1 MSATSMGGL
10 RSMGKCS
17 AIAFLAIAM
26 AAWAGSAWAATP
38 VTPAIQA
45 TPALPQP
52 QTAAT
57 RQIDGQA
64 QAPSSSQVCAS
75 ATTAQATRLIVAAR
89 SAPIGSLT
97 RKSDVLSGQ
106 APTDVVFSR
115 PASAVGSADTLDF
128 HAFLAADTENLANL
142 SVLQVLKVQH
152 PPDPSQLPND
162 GSQTSTTPNDF
173 GLNLFIPDQ
182 SSYWLRSPRWLVVVA
197 CDRASGPVAWAE
209 RQISVSSRFSSA
221 LVGLGLMGGLYLASG
236 TWVWAKRSGQ
246 SRQAESM
253 VPVPPLRTTTVQAW
267 PWWRCLDPVVMTS
280 DNFDRA
286 SLAKLQIF
294 FFVMLVG
301 FGVTYSLVRTGT
313 LSDLSDSI
321 VFLLGVS
328 AFGALGNQVASVT
341 RDRLS
346 LDNWAWLVSQGVIPL
361 NDPGQGEPRWVDLV
375 MSDSELNLYKLQALT
390 FTLIVGAAMVTSGF
404 SDLAKFTVPQTMLQ
418 ILGLSQFVF
427 VGGQLAK
434 PANIGDLD
442 DLLTELRKRI
452 AQLRVAANAGIDV
465 DSTGAMIRPP
475 DPANP
480 VPGAPANA
488 MAAAR
493 ALVPHAVSRYQEIVS
508 EVKILVESLSHRDMN
523 PGALDNPF

>member
-1 MSATSMGGL
+1 
-10 RSMGKCS
+10 
-17 AIAFLAIAM
+17 M
-26 AAWAGSAWAATP
+26 AAQSTP
-38 VTPAIQA
+38 
-45 TPALPQP
+45 L
-52 QTAAT
+52 
-57 RQIDGQA
+57 
-64 QAPSSSQVCAS
+64 
-75 ATTAQATRLIVAAR
+75 
-89 SAPIGSLT
+89 GSLT

-115 PASAVGSADTLDF
+115 PASAAGSLDNLDF
-128 HAFLAADTENLANL
+128 HAFLTFD
-142 SVLQVLKVQH
+142 SVDPKRWGAPRLLQVLKVQH
-152 PPDPSQLPND
+152 PPDASQLPS
-162 GSQTSTTPNDF
+162 GSDTTTNANDF

-182 SSYWLRSPRWLVVVA
+182 YTYWLRQPRMLVVVA
-197 CDRASGPVAWAE
+197 CDRGLGPIAWA
-209 RQISVSSRFSSA
+209 RRPISVSSRLSSA
-221 LVGLGLMGGLYLASG
+221 LVGLALMLGLYVASG
-236 TWVWAKRSGQ
+236 TWVWAKRNQ
-246 SRQAESM
+246 QARQASAV
-253 VPVPPLRTTTVQAW
+253 VPVPPLRTTTVHPW

-280 DNFDRA
+280 DSFDRA
-286 SLAKLQIF
+286 SLSKLQIF

-346 LDNWAWLVSQGVIPL
+346 LDNWAWLVSQGVIPV
-361 NDPGQGEPRWVDLV
+361 NDPGHGQPRWVDLI
-375 MSDSELNLYKLQALT
+375 MSDSELNLYKLQAMT
-390 FTLIVGAAMVTSGF
+390 FTLIVGTAMVISGF

-465 DSTGAMIRPP
+465 DSTGVMIRSP

-493 ALVPHAVSRYQEIVS
+493 TLVPHAVARYQEIVS

-523 PGALDNPF
+523 PGALDDPF